1 MQDEAIERIRAA
13 KLRRLEELEVQIAV
27 HGEIDSPPHLLT
39 QRDQLRTELGL
50 LDPIGKP
57 PIDAATRRTVRKY
70 YQDDLDFLMD
80 QLAKFG
86 QRLTSLEETVRLD
99 LAARRPRQLVLNV
112 WLGGISATVIMV
124 AIGVLALLLK

>member
-1 MQDEAIERIRAA
+1 MRDEALDKIRTA
-13 KLRRLEELEVQIAV
+13 KLSRLEVLEVQAAEF
-27 HGEIDSPPHLLT
+27 GLEAPPHLINE
-39 QRDQLRTELGL
+39 RERLRTELGL
-50 LDPIGKP
+50 LDSLGHP

-70 YQDDLDFLMD
+70 YQDDTDFFID

-86 QRLTSLEETVRLD
+86 MRLTGLEDTVRTD

-112 WLGGISATVIMV
+112 WLGGITATVIMV